1 MLKSESW
8 VTQIPTEGDSNWQTL
23 KSHKLRRHHWRR
35 NKLLNSRQRQ
45 YTSNN
50 ICWTSIIMKWPCRMG
65 SCLCLLRRIFCSK
78 LFLNV
83 RRSQYT
89 ISLRPVYN
97 KILRLP
103 LTCVRFL
110 PSRAV
115 TMQSSQAPHTTNPS
129 TSASTEKQQPRL
141 QQLPYCR
148 ACGKNNSPP
157 DRCLTLET
165 KIHSADILLSFNN
178 FSWRFY

>member
-1 MLKSESW
+1 
-8 VTQIPTEGDSNWQTL
+8 
-23 KSHKLRRHHWRR
+23 
-35 NKLLNSRQRQ
+35 
-45 YTSNN
+45 
-50 ICWTSIIMKWPCRMG
+50 MKWPCRMG

-83 RRSQYT
+83 RRSQSSWAQYIYIYIYPLYT

-178 FSWRFY
+178 FS

>member
-1 MLKSESW
+1 
-8 VTQIPTEGDSNWQTL
+8 
-23 KSHKLRRHHWRR
+23 
-35 NKLLNSRQRQ
+35 
-45 YTSNN
+45 
-50 ICWTSIIMKWPCRMG
+50 MG

-83 RRSQYT
+83 RRSQSSWAQYIYIYPLYT

-178 FSWRFY
+178 FS

>member
-1 MLKSESW
+1 MQDGKLPVFVEENILQQIVSERAPFA
-8 VTQIPTEGDSNWQTL
+8 VL
-23 KSHKLRRHHWRR
+23 
-35 NKLLNSRQRQ
+35 
-45 YTSNN
+45 
-50 ICWTSIIMKWPCRMG
+50 MG
-65 SCLCLLRRIFCSK
+65 AIYIYIYPL
-78 LFLNV
+78 
-83 RRSQYT
+83 YT

-141 QQLPYCR
+141 QQLPYWR
-148 ACGKNNSPP
+148 ACEKNNSPP

-178 FSWRFY
+178 FS

>member
-1 MLKSESW
+1 MQDGKLPVFVEENILQQIVSERAPFA
-8 VTQIPTEGDSNWQTL
+8 VL
-23 KSHKLRRHHWRR
+23 
-35 NKLLNSRQRQ
+35 
-45 YTSNN
+45 
-50 ICWTSIIMKWPCRMG
+50 MG
-65 SCLCLLRRIFCSK
+65 AIYIYIYPL
-78 LFLNV
+78 
-83 RRSQYT
+83 YT

-178 FSWRFY
+178 FS

>member
-1 MLKSESW
+1 MQDGKLPVFVEENILQQIVSERAPFA
-8 VTQIPTEGDSNWQTL
+8 VL
-23 KSHKLRRHHWRR
+23 
-35 NKLLNSRQRQ
+35 
-45 YTSNN
+45 
-50 ICWTSIIMKWPCRMG
+50 MG
-65 SCLCLLRRIFCSK
+65 AIYIYIYIYPL
-78 LFLNV
+78 
-83 RRSQYT
+83 YT

-103 LTCVRFL
+103 LTCVLFL

-115 TMQSSQAPHTTNPS
+115 TMQFSQAPHTTNPS

-141 QQLPYCR
+141 QQLPYWR

-178 FSWRFY
+178 LS